1 MAPAEKF
8 DGVNSSLRTAG
19 QCPYTSGIVKI
30 RVDSDEYRCW
40 HEVGHA
46 VVCLHFGGDVE
57 FIEFL
62 EGDAVGAARTRCEEF
77 PGTERSVA
85 CGGFAAE
92 VLLLRKG
99 LAELG
104 SDNERNINEAVF
116 NNAFHDR
123 QAFCGYLLG
132 PVVDQAEQTAFM
144 HHAVGPEGSGGVIP
158 ILEHYFSRMQVVVR
172 ELLQVRRLEGTRIKE
187 LLAIGA
193 R

>member
-1 MAPAEKF
+1 M
-8 DGVNSSLRTAG
+8 
-19 QCPYTSGIVKI
+19 KI

-46 VVCLHFGGDVE
+46 VVCLHLGGDVE

-62 EGDAVGAARTRCEEF
+62 EGNERAAARTRCEEL
-77 PGTERSVA
+77 PGTECSVA

-104 SDNERNINEAVF
+104 SDNERDINSAVF
-116 NNAFHDR
+116 NNAFDDR
-123 QAFCGYLLG
+123 QAFCGRLLG
-132 PVVDQAEQTAFM
+132 PVIDQAEQTAFM
-144 HHAVGPEGSGGVIP
+144 HHAVGPDGNGGVIP
-158 ILEHYFSRMQVVVR
+158 ILEHHFSRMQAVVR
-172 ELLQVRRLEGTRIKE
+172 ELHQARRIEGGRVKD
-187 LLAIGA
+187 LLGIGP

>member
-1 MAPAEKF
+1 M
-8 DGVNSSLRTAG
+8 
-19 QCPYTSGIVKI
+19 KI

-40 HEVGHA
+40 HEAGHA
-46 VVCLHFGGDVE
+46 TVCLHLGGDVD

-62 EGDAVGAARTRCEEF
+62 DGDARGHARARCEDF

-104 SDNERNINEAVF
+104 SGDDRDINLVVF
-116 NNAFHDR
+116 NNAFQDR
-123 QAFCGYLLG
+123 QAFCGHPLG
-132 PVVDQAEQTAFM
+132 PVIDQAEQTAFM
-144 HHAVGPEGSGGVIP
+144 HHAVGPEGNGGVIP
-158 ILEHYFSRMQVVVR
+158 ILEHYFPRMQAVVR
-172 ELLQVRRLEGTRIKE
+172 ELHQFRKLEGSRVKE
-187 LLAIGA
+187 LLGIST

>member
-1 MAPAEKF
+1 M
-8 DGVNSSLRTAG
+8 
-19 QCPYTSGIVKI
+19 
-30 RVDSDEYRCW
+30 
-40 HEVGHA
+40 
-46 VVCLHFGGDVE
+46 GGDVE

-62 EGDAVGAARTRCEEF
+62 QDDARGAARTRCEEF

-104 SDNERNINEAVF
+104 SDNERDINQAVF

-144 HHAVGPEGSGGVIP
+144 HHAVGPEGNGGVIP
-158 ILEHYFSRMQVVVR
+158 ILEHYFSRMQDVVR
-172 ELLQVRRLEGTRIKE
+172 ELHQARRLEGSRVKE
-187 LLAIGA
+187 ILGMVGSTP
-193 R
+193 